1 MTDSVSRRT
10 SLRSIQAIEA
20 EAPGKPFRSLNV
32 RGFILGESKHPPTS
46 ILPPHFH
53 ELTTLSFALK
63 GSCEERLGQL
73 VQERKPYDLL
83 ITPAG
88 EVHSIRY
95 GRSGARVLRIEIE
108 PHRLEHTSPFSEIY
122 TRPTHAEGA
131 MLSAL
136 AIRLYKEFRTMDN
149 VSALAIEGLMLEI
162 LAHTMRHSAKGAGRR
177 PPGWLKQVRE
187 FLHAHFYEPLTLA
200 EMAAAVGVHPVYLAR
215 AFRHYQHCTVSD
227 YVRRLRIEFAC
238 RELIATN
245 LPLAEIALAA
255 GFCAQSHFSSTF
267 KRQTGLTPA
276 QYRAAHRSS

>member
-1 MTDSVSRRT
+1 MKDGVSRRS
-10 SLRSIQAIEA
+10 SLRSIQALEA
-20 EAPGKPFRSLNV
+20 EAPNKPFRSLNV
-32 RGFILGESKHPPTS
+32 RGFILGESRHPPTS

-53 ELTTLSFALK
+53 ELTTISFALK

-95 GRSGARVLRIEIE
+95 GRRGARVLRIEIE
-108 PHRLEHTSPFSEIY
+108 PHRLETTSSFSEIY

-131 MLSAL
+131 VLSAL
-136 AIRLYKEFRTMDN
+136 AIRLYKEFRIMDN
-149 VSALAIEGLMLEI
+149 VSALAIEGLVLEI
-162 LAHTMRHSAKGAGRR
+162 LAHTMRYCAEGAGPK
-177 PPGWLKQVRE
+177 PPGWFKQAKE
-187 FLHAHFYEPLTLA
+187 FLHEHFYERLTLA
-200 EMAAAVGVHPVYLAR
+200 QMAEAVGVHPVYLAR
-215 AFRHYQHCTVSD
+215 AFRHYQHCTVGD
-227 YVRRLRIEFAC
+227 YVRRLRIEFAS

-245 LPLAEIALAA
+245 HPLADIALAA
-255 GFCAQSHFSSTF
+255 GFSAQSHFSSTF